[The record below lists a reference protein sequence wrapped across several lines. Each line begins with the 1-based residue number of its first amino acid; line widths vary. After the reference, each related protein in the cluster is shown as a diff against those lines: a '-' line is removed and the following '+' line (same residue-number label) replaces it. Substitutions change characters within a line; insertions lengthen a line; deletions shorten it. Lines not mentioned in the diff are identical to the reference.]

1 MVEFDRRRA
10 ARIVG
15 ETIETIDAM
24 LEHHQ
29 SDGSYTSPEQMLE
42 KHVELEEDYDT
53 MVALK
58 EHLEQDCE

>member
-15 ETIETIDAM
+15 ETIESIDAM
-24 LEHHQ
+24 IAHHQ
-29 SDGSYTSPEQMLE
+29 SDGAYTSPEQMLE
-42 KHVELEEDYDT
+42 KHVELVDDFDT

>member
-1 MVEFDRRRA
+1 MVEFDRQRA

-15 ETIETIDAM
+15 ETIESIDAM

-29 SDGSYTSPEQMLE
+29 SDGTYTSPEEML
-42 KHVELEEDYDT
+42 KAHVELKDDYGT